1 MFGYFPLLATAL
13 LVPYFKRSTRV
24 KKTFVNP

>member
-1 MFGYFPLLATAL
+1 M
-13 LVPYFKRSTRV
+13 PYFKRSTRV

>member
-1 MFGYFPLLATAL
+1 LFPLLATAL